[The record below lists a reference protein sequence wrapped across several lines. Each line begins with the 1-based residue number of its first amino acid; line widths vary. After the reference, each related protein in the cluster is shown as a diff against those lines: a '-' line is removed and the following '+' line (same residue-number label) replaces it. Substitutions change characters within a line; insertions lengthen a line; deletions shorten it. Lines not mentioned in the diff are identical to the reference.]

1 MSGTSTQKPLL
12 RYEDL
17 CISFGAGRRE
27 KFAVNHLNLEIGVG
41 ERVALV
47 GESGSG
53 KTLTALAPLR
63 LEPEGAKVSGKI
75 LWDKKDGK
83 GAVDLLSMSMQD
95 IREIRGREIAMV
107 FQEPMTALNPL
118 FTVGNQII
126 EAVQIYQPLIS
137 KADSIDAA
145 IDLLR
150 KTGIP
155 EPERRF
161 HSYPHQLSG
170 GQRQRAMIAMALACK
185 PRLLIADEP
194 TTALDV
200 SLRLQILD
208 LLKELQEESKED
220 GGMGILLIT
229 HDLNLVKH
237 FAQRVAV
244 LNQGI
249 LMESGSIKQVFERP
263 EDPYTKALVN
273 SEPVRDLA
281 PLMPL
286 APVLLKTE
294 ELSVAYPSS
303 ESTSWFK
310 KAPPHKV
317 LKKVSFELKQGQ
329 TIGVIGESGSGKTTL
344 GMAVLGLLGDSAA
357 EVTGDVDVLGNDWQK
372 LKPIERRAMRS
383 SLQVI
388 FQDPFGSLSPR
399 MNVLQIVSEG
409 LDVHFPKL
417 SATERET
424 RVVDMLKEVGLDRS
438 ALLRYPH
445 EFSGGQRQR
454 IAIARALILRPQI
467 LVLDEPTS
475 ALDVSIQ
482 KQVLALLTELQKKY
496 NLAYL
501 MISHDLAVIR
511 AMSHEVM
518 VLKGGKVVE
527 FGDTETLIKH
537 PRQTYTKK
545 LFAAAELT

>member
-1 MSGTSTQKPLL
+1 MSLL

-17 CISFGAGRRE
+17 CISFGSGRRE
-27 KFAVNHLNLEIGVG
+27 RLAVNHLDLEIGIG

-75 LWDKKDGK
+75 LWNRKDGQ
-83 GAVDLLSMSMQD
+83 GTVDLLSLPIQD

-137 KADSIDAA
+137 KADCIAAA
-145 IDLLR
+145 IDLLK

-161 HSYPHQLSG
+161 HAYPHQLSG

-208 LLKELQEESKED
+208 LLKELQEESKD
-220 GGMGILLIT
+220 QGGMGILLIT

-244 LNQGI
+244 LNQGN
-249 LMESGSIKQVFERP
+249 LMESGSTKQVFTEP
-263 EDPYTKALVN
+263 TDSYTKALVN
-273 SEPVRDLA
+273 SGPVRDLA
-281 PLMPL
+281 PVMPL
-286 APVLLKTE
+286 APVLLKTDD
-294 ELSVAYPSS
+294 LSVAYPSS
-303 ESTSWFK
+303 ESSSWFK

-317 LKKVSFELKQGQ
+317 LKKVSFSLKQGQ

-357 EVTGDVDVLGNDWQK
+357 EVSGGVDVLGNNWQK
-372 LKPIERRAMRS
+372 LKAVERRAMRS

-399 MNVLQIVSEG
+399 MNVMQIVAEG
-409 LDVHFPKL
+409 LDIHFPKL
-417 SATERET
+417 STAEREN
-424 RVVDMLKEVGLDRS
+424 RVVDMLKEVGIDRS
-438 ALLRYPH
+438 ALTRYPH

-527 FGDTETLIKH
+527 FGDTETLIKS
-537 PRQTYTKK
+537 PRQVYTKE

>member
-1 MSGTSTQKPLL
+1 MSGASSLKPLL

-17 CISFGAGRRE
+17 RISFGSGRRE
-27 KFAVNHLNLEIGVG
+27 KFAVNHLNLEIGTG

-63 LEPEGAKVSGKI
+63 LEPEGARVSGKI
-75 LWDKKDGK
+75 LWNKKDGQ
-83 GAVDLLSMSMQD
+83 GTVDLLSMSMQD

-137 KADSIDAA
+137 KADSVDAA

-150 KTGIP
+150 QTGIP

-200 SLRLQILD
+200 SLRLQILE
-208 LLKELQEESKED
+208 LLKELQEESKD
-220 GGMGILLIT
+220 HGGMGILLIT

-244 LNQGI
+244 LNQGN
-249 LMESGSIKQVFERP
+249 LMESGSTKRVFEHP
-263 EDPYTKALVN
+263 EDPYTRALVN
-273 SEPVRDLA
+273 SEPVRNLA

-286 APVLLKTE
+286 APVLLNTE

-303 ESTSWFK
+303 KSVSWFK

-317 LKKVSFELKQGQ
+317 LRKVSFSLKQGQ

-357 EVTGDVDVLGNDWQK
+357 EVTGNVDVLGHDWQK

-417 SATERET
+417 SMAERET

-511 AMSHEVM
+511 AMSHEIM

-537 PRQTYTKK
+537 PRQTYTKE

>member
-1 MSGTSTQKPLL
+1 MNTLL

-17 CISFGAGRRE
+17 SISFGVGRRE
-27 KFAVNHLNLEIGVG
+27 KFAVSHLDLEIGVG

-53 KTLTALAPLR
+53 KTLSALAPLR
-63 LEPEGAKVSGKI
+63 LEPEGAKMTGKI
-75 LWDKKDGK
+75 WWSGREDAQQQSATKP
-83 GAVDLLSMSMQD
+83 VDLLSLSIEH
-95 IREIRGREIAMV
+95 IRRIRGREIAMV

-118 FTVGNQII
+118 FTVGNQIV

-137 KADSIDAA
+137 KADCFAA
-145 IDLLR
+145 AVDLLR

-155 EPERRF
+155 EPEKRF

-208 LLKELQEESKED
+208 LLKALQEESKD
-220 GGMGILLIT
+220 HGGMGILLIT

-237 FAQRVAV
+237 FAHRVAV
-244 LNQGI
+244 LNQGN
-249 LMESGSIKQVFERP
+249 LVEVGVTKQVFEHP
-263 EDPYTKALVN
+263 ENPYTQTLVN
-273 SEPVRDLA
+273 SEPVRNLA
-281 PLMPL
+281 PVMPL
-286 APVLLKTE
+286 APVLLQTDS
-294 ELSVAYPSS
+294 LSVSYPSLDS
-303 ESTSWFK
+303 ESWFK
-310 KAPPHKV
+310 KAPRHSV
-317 LKKVSFELKQGQ
+317 LKKIGFGLKQGQ

-344 GMAVLGLLGDSAA
+344 GMAILGLLSDSAA
-357 EVTGDVDVLGNDWQK
+357 EVTGSVDVLGQDWQK
-372 LKPIERRAMRS
+372 LTSAERRKLRA

-399 MNVLQIVSEG
+399 MTVMQIIVEG
-409 LDVHFPKL
+409 LDIHFPKL
-417 SATERET
+417 SSAEREQ
-424 RVVDMLKEVGLDRS
+424 RVLDILREVGIDRS
-438 ALLRYPH
+438 ALSRYPH

-511 AMSHEVM
+511 AMSHEIM
-518 VLKGGKVVE
+518 VLKGGKMVE
-527 FGDTETLIKH
+527 FGETETLIKH
-537 PRQTYTKK
+537 PKQSYTKE
-545 LFAAAELT
+545 LFEAAEIT

>member
-1 MSGTSTQKPLL
+1 MNTLL

-17 CISFGAGRRE
+17 SISFGSGRRE
-27 KFAVNHLNLEIGVG
+27 KFAVSHLDLEIGVG

-53 KTLTALAPLR
+53 KTLSALAPLR
-63 LEPEGAKVSGKI
+63 LEPEGAKMTGKI
-75 LWDKKDGK
+75 WWSGQEDAQQQSATKP
-83 GAVDLLSMSMQD
+83 VDLLSLPIEQ
-95 IREIRGREIAMV
+95 IRRIRGREIAMV

-118 FTVGNQII
+118 FTVGNQIV
-126 EAVQIYQPLIS
+126 EAVQIYEPLIS
-137 KADSIDAA
+137 KADCFAA
-145 IDLLR
+145 AVDLLR
-150 KTGIP
+150 KPGIP
-155 EPERRF
+155 EPEKRF
-161 HSYPHQLSG
+161 YSYPHQLSG

-208 LLKELQEESKED
+208 LLKALQEESKD
-220 GGMGILLIT
+220 HGGIGILLIT

-237 FAQRVAV
+237 FAHRVAV
-244 LNQGI
+244 LNQGN
-249 LMESGSIKQVFERP
+249 LVEVGVTKQVFEHP
-263 EDPYTKALVN
+263 ENPYTQTLVN
-273 SEPVRDLA
+273 SEPVRNLA
-281 PLMPL
+281 PVMPL
-286 APVLLKTE
+286 APVLLQTDN
-294 ELSVAYPSS
+294 LSVSYPSLDS
-303 ESTSWFK
+303 ESWFK
-310 KAPPHKV
+310 KAARHSV
-317 LKKVSFELKQGQ
+317 LKKIGFGLKQGQ

-344 GMAVLGLLGDSAA
+344 GMAILGLLSDSAA
-357 EVTGDVDVLGNDWQK
+357 EVTGSVDVLGQDWQK
-372 LKPIERRAMRS
+372 LTSAERRKLRA

-399 MNVLQIVSEG
+399 MTVMQIIVEG
-409 LDVHFPKL
+409 LDIHFPKL
-417 SATERET
+417 SSAEREQ
-424 RVVDMLKEVGLDRS
+424 RVLDILREVGIDRS
-438 ALLRYPH
+438 ALSRYPH

-511 AMSHEVM
+511 AMSHEIM
-518 VLKGGKVVE
+518 VLKGGKMVE
-527 FGDTETLIKH
+527 FGETETLIKH
-537 PRQTYTKK
+537 PKQSYTKE
-545 LFAAAELT
+545 LFEAAEIT

>member
-1 MSGTSTQKPLL
+1 MNTLL

-17 CISFGAGRRE
+17 SISFGSGRRE
-27 KFAVNHLNLEIGVG
+27 KFAVSHLDLEIGVG

-53 KTLTALAPLR
+53 KTLSALAPLR
-63 LEPEGAKVSGKI
+63 LEPEGAKMTGKI
-75 LWDKKDGK
+75 WWSGQEDAQQQSATKP
-83 GAVDLLSMSMQD
+83 VDLLSLPIEQ
-95 IREIRGREIAMV
+95 IRRIRGREIAMV

-118 FTVGNQII
+118 FTVGNQIV
-126 EAVQIYQPLIS
+126 EAVQIYEPLIS
-137 KADSIDAA
+137 KADCFAA
-145 IDLLR
+145 AVDLLR

-155 EPERRF
+155 EPEKRF
-161 HSYPHQLSG
+161 YSYPHQLSG

-208 LLKELQEESKED
+208 LLKALQEESKD
-220 GGMGILLIT
+220 HGGMGILLIT

-237 FAQRVAV
+237 FAHRVAV
-244 LNQGI
+244 LNQGN
-249 LMESGSIKQVFERP
+249 LVEVGATKQVFEHP
-263 EDPYTKALVN
+263 ENPYTQTLVN

-281 PLMPL
+281 PVMPL
-286 APVLLKTE
+286 SPVLLQTDN
-294 ELSVAYPSS
+294 LSVSYPSLDT
-303 ESTSWFK
+303 ESWFK
-310 KAPPHKV
+310 KAPRHAV
-317 LKKVSFELKQGQ
+317 LKKIGFGLKQGQ

-344 GMAVLGLLGDSAA
+344 GMAILGLLSDSAA
-357 EVTGDVDVLGNDWQK
+357 EVTGSVDVLGQDWQT
-372 LKPIERRAMRS
+372 LTSAERRKLRA

-399 MNVLQIVSEG
+399 MTVMQIIVEG
-409 LDVHFPKL
+409 LDIHFPKL
-417 SATERET
+417 SSAEREQ
-424 RVVDMLKEVGLDRS
+424 RVLDILREVGIDRS
-438 ALLRYPH
+438 ALSRYPH

-511 AMSHEVM
+511 AMSHEIM
-518 VLKGGKVVE
+518 VLKGGKMVE
-527 FGDTETLIKH
+527 FGETETLIKH
-537 PRQTYTKK
+537 PKQSYTKE
-545 LFAAAELT
+545 LFEAAEIT

>member
-1 MSGTSTQKPLL
+1 MNTLL

-17 CISFGAGRRE
+17 SISFGAGRRE
-27 KFAVNHLNLEIGVG
+27 KFAVSHLDLEIGVG

-53 KTLTALAPLR
+53 KTLSALAPLR
-63 LEPEGAKVSGKI
+63 LEPEGAKMTGKI
-75 LWDKKDGK
+75 WWSGREDAQQQSATKP
-83 GAVDLLSMSMQD
+83 VDLLSLSIEH
-95 IREIRGREIAMV
+95 IRRIRGREIAMV

-118 FTVGNQII
+118 FTVGNQIV
-126 EAVQIYQPLIS
+126 EAVQIYEPLIS
-137 KADSIDAA
+137 KADCFAA
-145 IDLLR
+145 AVDLLR

-155 EPERRF
+155 EPEKLF

-208 LLKELQEESKED
+208 LLKALQEESKD
-220 GGMGILLIT
+220 HGGMGILLIT

-237 FAQRVAV
+237 FAHRVAV
-244 LNQGI
+244 LNQGN
-249 LMESGSIKQVFERP
+249 LVEVGVTKQVFEHP
-263 EDPYTKALVN
+263 ENPYTQTLVN
-273 SEPVRDLA
+273 SEPVRNLA
-281 PLMPL
+281 PVMPL
-286 APVLLKTE
+286 APVLLQTDN
-294 ELSVAYPSS
+294 LSVSYPSLDS
-303 ESTSWFK
+303 ESWFK
-310 KAPPHKV
+310 KAPRHSV
-317 LKKVSFELKQGQ
+317 LKKIGFGLKQGQ

-344 GMAVLGLLGDSAA
+344 GMAILGLLSDSAA
-357 EVTGDVDVLGNDWQK
+357 EVTGSVDVLGQDWQK
-372 LKPIERRAMRS
+372 LTSAERRKLRA

-399 MNVLQIVSEG
+399 MTVMQIIVEG
-409 LDVHFPKL
+409 LDIHFPKL
-417 SATERET
+417 SSAEREQ
-424 RVVDMLKEVGLDRS
+424 RVLDILREVGIDRS
-438 ALLRYPH
+438 ALSRYPH

-511 AMSHEVM
+511 AMSHEIM
-518 VLKGGKVVE
+518 VLKGGKMVE
-527 FGDTETLIKH
+527 FGETETLIKH
-537 PRQTYTKK
+537 PKQSYTKE
-545 LFAAAELT
+545 LFEAAEIT

>member
-1 MSGTSTQKPLL
+1 MNTLL

-17 CISFGAGRRE
+17 SISFGVGRRE
-27 KFAVNHLNLEIGVG
+27 KFAVSHLDLEIGVG

-53 KTLTALAPLR
+53 KTLSALAPLR
-63 LEPEGAKVSGKI
+63 LEPEGAKMTGKI
-75 LWDKKDGK
+75 WWSGREDAQQQSATKP
-83 GAVDLLSMSMQD
+83 VDLLSLSIEH
-95 IREIRGREIAMV
+95 IRRIRGREIAMV

-118 FTVGNQII
+118 FTVGNQIV
-126 EAVQIYQPLIS
+126 EAVQIYEPLIS
-137 KADSIDAA
+137 KADCFAA
-145 IDLLR
+145 AVDLLR

-155 EPERRF
+155 EPEKRF

-208 LLKELQEESKED
+208 LLKALQEESKD
-220 GGMGILLIT
+220 HGGMGILLIT

-237 FAQRVAV
+237 FAHRVAV
-244 LNQGI
+244 LNQGN
-249 LMESGSIKQVFERP
+249 LVEVGVTKQVFEHP
-263 EDPYTKALVN
+263 ENPYTQTLVN
-273 SEPVRDLA
+273 SEPVRNLA
-281 PLMPL
+281 PVMPL
-286 APVLLKTE
+286 APVLLQTDN
-294 ELSVAYPSS
+294 LSVSYPSLDS
-303 ESTSWFK
+303 ESWFK
-310 KAPPHKV
+310 KAPRHSV
-317 LKKVSFELKQGQ
+317 LKKIGFGLKQGQ

-344 GMAVLGLLGDSAA
+344 GMAILGLLSDSAA
-357 EVTGDVDVLGNDWQK
+357 EVTGSVDVLGQDWQK
-372 LKPIERRAMRS
+372 LTSAERRKLRA

-399 MNVLQIVSEG
+399 MTVMQIIVEG
-409 LDVHFPKL
+409 LDIHFPKL
-417 SATERET
+417 SSAEREQ
-424 RVVDMLKEVGLDRS
+424 RVLDILREVGIDRS
-438 ALLRYPH
+438 ALSRYPH

-511 AMSHEVM
+511 AMSHEIM
-518 VLKGGKVVE
+518 VLKGGKMVE
-527 FGDTETLIKH
+527 FGETETLIKH
-537 PRQTYTKK
+537 PKQSYTKE
-545 LFAAAELT
+545 LFKAAEIT